1 VYGFFFFFVQCSAV
15 GKRGDKGRKRK
26 KKKKKEN
33 KKEDGV
39 AGAYDWP
46 AHLKQPRYNKERMQ
60 TQWQWPTNQ
69 SV

>member
-1 VYGFFFFFVQCSAV
+1 M
-15 GKRGDKGRKRK
+15 
-26 KKKKKEN
+26 EN